1 MTESAEEQL
10 KAIGDR
16 AEAAL
21 GRLEHDNRWAEA
33 LAIYQ
38 SAGAEADALE
48 LARAHPAYAA
58 GQKLRAYLYLREAN
72 ALRALG
78 RPAEAAPLAEQE
90 LTAAMASRDGLT
102 IARAMLSLGTTCLVS
117 GEPERGLKLIADAR
131 PMFEHGDDFDHR
143 QGLGWWHIIQADLSQ
158 AGLAPTGPEAALEHA
173 DQALAIL
180 RPLGNWPGVARA
192 HAARA
197 AALERQGKTE
207 DAGVARAAQHMAE
220 AMIKAE
226 G

>member
-1 MTESAEEQL
+1 MTQSAEDQL

-21 GRLEHDNRWAEA
+21 GSLEHDNRWAEA

-38 SAGAEADALE
+38 AAGAEVDALGFD
-48 LARAHPAYAA
+48 RQHPAYAA

-143 QGLGWWHIIQADLSQ
+143 QGLGWWYLIQADLSD
-158 AGLAPTGPEAALEHA
+158 ARLAPTDAAYALECA

-180 RPLGNWPGVARA
+180 RPLANWPGVARG

-197 AALERQGKTE
+197 AALERLGKPDE
-207 DAGVARAAQHMAE
+207 ARVARTAQAMAE
-220 AMIKAE
+220 EMIRNTA
-226 G
+226 